1 MAAKKPQGRKTTS
14 KQAKSTTK
22 PAPVRTDLDEAPPN
36 RSDKRSLQEV
46 GQIGHD
52 GASGSFLVVG
62 ICASAG
68 GLDALTKFF
77 KATPA
82 DCNAAFILAPHLA
95 PGHKSLMVE
104 LLAKCTTM
112 SVSEACHGTPVQ
124 PNRVYVIPP
133 NRCLAVAEGVLQVTE
148 PENLRELQGTMDT
161 FLASLAADAGERAV
175 GIVLSGTGTHGTWGL
190 KAIQASGGVTIAQDP
205 ETAEHR
211 QMPQSAIEAGV
222 VDFILGP
229 EQMPTVLIKY
239 AAHAYVSEAAD
250 AAIPGDAPDQVQ
262 QILALLRT
270 HSKHDFRCYRRKML
284 ARRIQRR
291 MGLRHVDGMAEYL
304 TLLRENP
311 DEVSRLL
318 KDLLIGVTAFFRD
331 PESFQVLQQ
340 QVLSKLVADRD
351 SDTPIRVWV
360 PGCASGEEA
369 YSVAMLLV
377 EQFSLANKD
386 CSFHVFATDL
396 DNDSLQAAR
405 RGIYPDSIAGQVPPE
420 RLLRFFARQDEHHWQ
435 MNKQLRECVTFA
447 VHNLISDPPFSKL
460 DLISCRNVL
469 IYLEPELQAR
479 VISLF
484 HFALNEG
491 GFLLLGPSE
500 TVTRQAGFF
509 EPVSQK
515 RRIYRKVGTSRRP
528 VAEYPIVREMPQPP
542 FGQRLAA
549 LPSAPADLR
558 RLTEQVLLRKAPAAV
573 LIDRHG
579 HVLNYHGPTRQ
590 YLQNPSG
597 APTQDF
603 IALAL
608 EGLKAKLRAAVSKA
622 LRDEQP
628 VTVENARV
636 KRDGAYHWARI
647 AVEPV
652 REPKCGDVLL
662 LVTFDDVDR
671 PTSAS
676 ASGSP
681 RGEVVTD
688 APSLVRQLEYELKAS
703 REDLQSTVQEL
714 STANEELKAASEELM
729 SMNEELQSSNEE
741 LETSKEELQS
751 LNEELNTTN
760 NELQEK
766 VVELESA
773 NNDISNLLN
782 STAIGTLF
790 LDRDLRIRLFT
801 PTAQNLFNL
810 IPSDVGRPIADITS
824 RFAEDDLIAD
834 ARHVLKTLA
843 VAEKEVRTVDATG
856 PAADRDAEEARC
868 YSRRTLPYRTRD
880 NRIAGVVVTFVDI
893 TERKRANDLVAAAR
907 LYAEAIVETIRDPLI
922 VLDADFRVQ
931 TANRSFYESFEMT
944 PEQTEGRLL
953 YDLKNRDWDTP
964 ELQGLLEG
972 VLSSRSYVAD
982 YVVRYDFEG
991 IGRRV
996 MQLSAR
1002 TIPGAANRP
1011 DLILLAIEDITEL
1024 TRVAEDLQALNETLE
1039 KRVAERTSELA
1050 DKNEALRESEQ
1061 LLRAIVE
1068 TAADGIVTAD
1078 EAGTI
1083 ETFNSAAQR
1092 LFGYK
1097 PDEAIG
1103 QNVRILMPSPY
1114 HEEHDGYMVRYLRT
1128 GVSRVIGKGLEAV
1141 ALRKDGSTFPV
1152 ELALSEID
1160 HCRRFTAVIRD
1171 VSFRKELERQ
1181 VLEVSTE
1188 EQRRIGQDLHDG
1200 IGQELA
1206 GLGLVAEGLV
1216 EIFAADPS
1224 DPPLHKATWQKLR
1237 NSARRLSEGLGCT
1250 LEHVRELSA
1259 GLVPADI
1266 DTQGLQSVLKRLVS
1280 AMSDL
1285 HDTACDFQSDGAV
1298 DGIDSFTAIHIYRI
1312 AQGAL
1317 ANALKHS
1324 QATKIRILL
1333 TKTGDGPL
1341 VLEVAD
1347 NGVGI
1352 ANTQQAGEGIGLR
1365 IMEYRARLIGA
1376 KLRFESAQGCGTK
1389 VICSLA
1395 HKPCPVESRQE

>member
-1 MAAKKPQGRKTTS
+1 M
-14 KQAKSTTK
+14 
-22 PAPVRTDLDEAPPN
+22 
-36 RSDKRSLQEV
+36 
-46 GQIGHD
+46 
-52 GASGSFLVVG
+52 
-62 ICASAG
+62 
-68 GLDALTKFF
+68 LT
-77 KATPA
+77 
-82 DCNAAFILAPHLA
+82 
-95 PGHKSLMVE
+95 
-104 LLAKCTTM
+104 
-112 SVSEACHGTPVQ
+112 
-124 PNRVYVIPP
+124 
-133 NRCLAVAEGVLQVTE
+133 
-148 PENLRELQGTMDT
+148 
-161 FLASLAADAGERAV
+161 
-175 GIVLSGTGTHGTWGL
+175 
-190 KAIQASGGVTIAQDP
+190 
-205 ETAEHR
+205 
-211 QMPQSAIEAGV
+211 
-222 VDFILGP
+222 
-229 EQMPTVLIKY
+229 
-239 AAHAYVSEAAD
+239 
-250 AAIPGDAPDQVQ
+250 
-262 QILALLRT
+262 
-270 HSKHDFRCYRRKML
+270 
-284 ARRIQRR
+284 RRIHRR
-291 MGLRHVDGMAEYL
+291 MGLHQINEATDYL

-311 DEVSRLL
+311 DEARQLL

-340 QVLSKLVADRD
+340 QVLPKLVADRD

-396 DNDSLQAAR
+396 DNDALQTAR
-405 RGIYPDSIAGQVPPE
+405 RGVYPDSIAGHVSPE
-420 RLLRFFARQDEHHWQ
+420 RLQRFFARLDEKHWQ

-479 VISLF
+479 VTSLF

-515 RRIYRKVGTSRRP
+515 RRIYRKVGTSRRL
-528 VAEYPIVREMPQPP
+528 VAEYPINREMPQAP
-542 FGQRLAA
+542 FRQPLAA
-549 LPSAPADLR
+549 LPTAPANLV

-573 LIDRHG
+573 LIDRYG

-608 EGLKAKLRAAVSKA
+608 DGLKVKLRAAVNKV
-622 LRDEQP
+622 RREEQP
-628 VTVENARV
+628 VTVEDARV
-636 KRDGAYHWARI
+636 RRDGAYHRVRF

-652 REPKCGDVLL
+652 HEPKSGNLLL
-662 LVTFDDVDR
+662 LVTFKDVDR
-671 PTSAS
+671 PGVATAE
-676 ASGSP
+676 SP
-681 RGEVVTD
+681 RDDD
-688 APSLVRQLEYELKAS
+688 APHDPSLVRQLEYELKAA
-703 REDLQSTVQEL
+703 REDLQGTVQDL
-714 STANEELKAASEELM
+714 STANEELKATSEELM
-729 SMNEELQSSNEE
+729 SMNEELQSANEE

-751 LNEELNTTN
+751 LNEELSTTN

-801 PTAQNLFNL
+801 PAAQKLFNL
-810 IPSDVGRPIADITS
+810 IPSDVGRPIADITNQ
-824 RFAEDDLIAD
+824 FAENDLIAD
-834 ARHVLKTLA
+834 ARQVLETLA
-843 VAEKEVRTVDATG
+843 VTEREVRTVDATG
-856 PAADRDAEEARC
+856 PAADCDAEEARW

-893 TERKRANDLVAAAR
+893 TERKQANDRVAAAR

-922 VLDADFRVQ
+922 VLDANFRVQ
-931 TANRSFYESFEMT
+931 TANRSFYESFQMT
-944 PEQTEGRLL
+944 PEQTEGRRLF
-953 YDLKNRDWDTP
+953 DLQNRDWDTP
-964 ELQGLLEG
+964 GLRELLEG
-972 VLSSRSYVAD
+972 VLTTRSHLAD
-982 YVVRYDFEG
+982 HVLQHDFGG

-996 MQLSAR
+996 LKLNVRAIR
-1002 TIPGAANRP
+1002 GAAGRA
-1011 DLILLAIEDITEL
+1011 DLILLAIDDITEL

-1083 ETFNSAAQR
+1083 QTFNSAAQR
-1092 LFGYK
+1092 MFGYR
-1097 PDEAIG
+1097 PDEVIG

-1114 HEEHDGYMVRYLRT
+1114 QGEHDDYIARYLRT
-1128 GVSRVIGKGLEAV
+1128 GESHIIGKGLESIAR
-1141 ALRKDGSTFPV
+1141 RKNGSTFFV

-1160 HCRRFTAVIRD
+1160 HRRRFTALIRD
-1171 VSFRKELERQ
+1171 VSVRKELERQ
-1181 VLEVSTE
+1181 VLEISTE

-1200 IGQELA
+1200 IGQELT
-1206 GLGLVAEGLV
+1206 GLGLVAEGLAEV
-1216 EIFAADPS
+1216 LAAEGSTPTLDATAWQR
-1224 DPPLHKATWQKLR
+1224 LHS
-1237 NSARRLSEGLGCT
+1237 NARSLSEGLGRT

-1266 DTQGLQSVLKRLVS
+1266 DSVGLRSVLKRLVA
-1280 AMSDL
+1280 AMNDL

-1298 DGIDSFTAIHIYRI
+1298 DEIDSFSAIHLYRI

-1317 ANALKHS
+1317 GNALKHS
-1324 QATKIRILL
+1324 QASEIHISLVKMD
-1333 TKTGDGPL
+1333 DGLL
-1341 VLEVAD
+1341 VLEIAD

-1352 ANTQQAGEGIGLR
+1352 GDTRQAGNGIGLR
-1365 IMEYRARLIGA
+1365 IMEYRAAMIGA
-1376 KLRFESAQGCGTK
+1376 KLQFESAEGRGTK
-1389 VICSLA
+1389 VTCSFVQA
-1395 HKPCPVESRQE
+1395 RRQGIESHPE